1 MSNGFPG
8 LAEKEVRGSIRPSD
22 KAGTCMLATR
32 EKEGYW
38 RIRRI
43 HVIKNNVKT
52 GEWHLSKWPVCTK
65 GSFVSLRSIVREA
78 GRLQVYGDI
87 CPLFMFPST

>member
-52 GEWHLSKWPVCTK
+52 GEWHPSKWPVCTK